1 MKFKKNYSGVR
12 NLTKR
17 IKLCQSQLPPMT
29 NKTVHIPQPQNAIG
43 SCQCKEITKI
53 LQDFRK
59 SSEL

>member
-29 NKTVHIPQPQNAIG
+29 NKTVHIPQPPHAIG
-43 SCQCKEITKI
+43 SCQFKEITKI